1 MAIDCCGARLTPD
14 IFTTRRISEG
24 PATNSLAYA
33 SGYQRL
39 ESEDGGL
46 QREQLVIPSFTEFLM
61 QSLNS
66 MSMKSNLFVLFSL
79 GIFTMTGCGGPVL
92 IKTQGK
98 ITVNGAP
105 AVGAVLLFHP
115 VDNKE
120 APVASGVAESD
131 GSFTLTSNM
140 NEGVPPGNYQVT
152 VTWPDPA
159 HKVSEAAKMRGDAE
173 PGADLL
179 KGKYV
184 MKDKSGLT
192 AQITSTTKELPP
204 IEIKTK

>member
-1 MAIDCCGARLTPD
+1 MNLLRYSFPSSSL
-14 IFTTRRISEG
+14 FTLST
-24 PATNSLAYA
+24 
-33 SGYQRL
+33 
-39 ESEDGGL
+39 
-46 QREQLVIPSFTEFLM
+46 LVICM
-61 QSLNS
+61 
-66 MSMKSNLFVLFSL
+66 MA
-79 GIFTMTGCGGPVL
+79 GCGGPSL
-92 IKTQGK
+92 IKPKGK
-98 ITVNGAP
+98 ITVDGAP

-120 APVASGVAESD
+120 APVATGVAESD

-140 NEGVPPGNYQVT
+140 AEGVLQGKYIVT

-173 PGADLL
+173 PGKDLL
-179 KGKYV
+179 KGKYI

-192 AQITSTTKELPP
+192 AEISSSMKELLP

>member
-1 MAIDCCGARLTPD
+1 MDRSRSQLRLMATKSSL
-14 IFTTRRISEG
+14 FVSF
-24 PATNSLAYA
+24 SLAIC
-33 SGYQRL
+33 
-39 ESEDGGL
+39 
-46 QREQLVIPSFTEFLM
+46 LVA
-61 QSLNS
+61 
-66 MSMKSNLFVLFSL
+66 
-79 GIFTMTGCGGPVL
+79 GCGGPAL
-92 IKTQGK
+92 IKPKGK
-98 ITVNGAP
+98 ISVNGTP

-115 VDNKE
+115 VEDKE

-140 NEGVPPGNYQVT
+140 SEGVLPGKYIVT

-173 PGADLL
+173 PGQDLL
-179 KGKYV
+179 KGKYI

-192 AQITSTTKELPP
+192 AEISSSTKEIPP